1 LRKRKF
7 ERIAVKTYRKVDA
20 KESEMKQ
27 DNLSIIN
34 GERLFEALCSIEA
47 LKKGYEEVRKNHGA
61 PGIDGVT
68 VEELGTGLD
77 EELRQLKK
85 ELESWTYRPKP
96 VRGVKIPKPGNKGVR
111 LLGIPCTR
119 DRVVQGT
126 IKQLLEPIFEPK
138 FSENSY
144 GFRPGKN
151 QHQAIE
157 AAQRIVR
164 KGKDCVVDIDLAK
177 FFDRIQHN
185 KLIGRLSRYIPDK
198 QILRVIGVTLRSGI
212 MKGDIVSATTEGTV
226 QGSPLSP
233 LMSNIVLDE
242 LDKELGSRNLEF
254 CRFADDCNIFVRSRL
269 AAERVME
276 STSKFIEKQL
286 KLVVNREKSQ
296 VARAKRVTFL
306 GMAIVEGTIAISKRT
321 INRAMA
327 KVKELTPRGTH
338 ETIEKT
344 IEKINSWY
352 MGWSGYYSLTQ
363 YPSQLKI
370 IEAQI
375 RRRLRSRIVSQ
386 QKRRRFLRDK
396 LISRG
401 VPKRQAASTAFS
413 NKGRWALSRT
423 LAMSKAYPNTWFE
436 KLGLKTRSG
445 EKRRHW
451 FEIHEWINL
460 T

>member
-1 LRKRKF
+1 
-7 ERIAVKTYRKVDA
+7 
-20 KESEMKQ
+20 
-27 DNLSIIN
+27 
-34 GERLFEALCSIEA
+34 
-47 LKKGYEEVRKNHGA
+47 
-61 PGIDGVT
+61 
-68 VEELGTGLD
+68 
-77 EELRQLKK
+77 
-85 ELESWTYRPKP
+85 
-96 VRGVKIPKPGNKGVR
+96 
-111 LLGIPCTR
+111 
-119 DRVVQGT
+119 
-126 IKQLLEPIFEPK
+126 
-138 FSENSY
+138 
-144 GFRPGKN
+144 
-151 QHQAIE
+151 
-157 AAQRIVR
+157 
-164 KGKDCVVDIDLAK
+164 
-177 FFDRIQHN
+177 
-185 KLIGRLSRYIPDK
+185 
-198 QILRVIGVTLRSGI
+198 
-212 MKGDIVSATTEGTV
+212 
-226 QGSPLSP
+226 
-233 LMSNIVLDE
+233 MSNIVLDE

-306 GMAIVEGTIAISKRT
+306 GMAIVEGTIALSKRT